1 MGNVEK
7 EGRSTNFGVSLKQTN
22 KKKPNKSDILS
33 KTKQQENGL
42 LETTS
47 GLR

>member
-1 MGNVEK
+1 MQRK
-7 EGRSTNFGVSLKQTN
+7 REGAPTLEYHLNKQ